1 MTEGRLAQIEDLI
14 IATLKE
20 DIPGVHVDTR
30 SSSLSEDGLRS
41 VLTLAP
47 FVLIEYNG
55 GNPLVEVNLGSA
67 RTRVGFNLFVGAKS
81 LRSKKESQRGAY
93 ELLAK
98 IRDSLDGSEISDQ
111 GVVAGPFTWEGEA
124 IFLDA
129 NEGTIYQ
136 AVYSLTEQ

>member
-20 DIPGVHVDTR
+20 DLPGVHVDTR
-30 SSSLSEDGLRS
+30 STSLSEDGLRS

-55 GNPLVEVNLGSA
+55 GNPVMEVNVGSA
-67 RTRVGFNLFVGAKS
+67 GTKVGFNLFVGAKS
-81 LRSKKESQRGAY
+81 LRSKKEAQRGSY
-93 ELLAK
+93 GMLSQ
-98 IRDSLDGSEISDQ
+98 IRESLDGTELSES
-111 GVVAGPFTWEGEA
+111 GVVAGPFVWEGEA
-124 IFLDA
+124 IFLDT

-136 AVYSLTEQ
+136 TVYSLTE